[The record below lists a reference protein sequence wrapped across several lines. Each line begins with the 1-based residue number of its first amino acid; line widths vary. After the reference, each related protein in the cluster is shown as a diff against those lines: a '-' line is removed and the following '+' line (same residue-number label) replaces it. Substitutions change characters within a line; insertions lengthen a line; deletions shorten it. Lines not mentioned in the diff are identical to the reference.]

1 MDDSRIV
8 QEPARITITEDG
20 RLPLDLSIGE
30 SVRSVIETGYSIGSG
45 IRRLLVVTSEGRLLR
60 VEHMDDDAYDR
71 AMKRHDGAQY
81 DSILKPLA
89 RKHAGAQIGGEAA
102 RNHDWMKA

>member
-8 QEPARITITEDG
+8 QEPARVSVTEDA

-30 SVRSVIETGYSIGSG
+30 TVRSVIETGYSIGSG
-45 IRRLLVVTSEGRLLR
+45 VRRLLVVTSEGRLLR

-71 AMKRHDGAQY
+71 AMKRRHGDQY

-89 RKHAGAQIGGEAA
+89 RKEAGALIGGEAA
-102 RNHDWMKA
+102 KIHDWMKV